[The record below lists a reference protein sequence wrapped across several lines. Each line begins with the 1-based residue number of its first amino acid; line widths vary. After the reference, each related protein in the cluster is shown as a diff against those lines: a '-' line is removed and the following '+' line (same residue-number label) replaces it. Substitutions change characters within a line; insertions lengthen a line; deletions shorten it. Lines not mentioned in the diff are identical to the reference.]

1 MGPIAAAPVCAVI
14 LIKEKYFK
22 NKIMNF
28 ATEIYYHVMHR
39 SNSKININVTLPKV
53 NYAAKNPYIKLPPI
67 INFIDSNR

>member
-1 MGPIAAAPVCAVI
+1 
-14 LIKEKYFK
+14 
-22 NKIMNF
+22 MNF

-67 INFIDSNR
+67 INFIDSNRQVRYLLKQSKKAVIQNHKTREHK